1 MACAVHPCPAKV
13 VQFFPPKRKI
23 VIEASLI
30 LVTGKSSAGKKSA
43 AVRKLITIGWI
54 PSSEN
59 SFYSIEREWEMKG
72 GEKSEENCKE
82 LNYLLSFLDKKDVG
96 MKCWLKNSVGNLLP
110 LFKQRRKG
118 YFRILF
124 IA

>member
-1 MACAVHPCPAKV
+1 
-13 VQFFPPKRKI
+13 

-59 SFYSIEREWEMKG
+59 SFYSIERVRDERGREVRGK
-72 GEKSEENCKE
+72 
-82 LNYLLSFLDKKDVG
+82 L
-96 MKCWLKNSVGNLLP
+96 
-110 LFKQRRKG
+110 QR
-118 YFRILF
+118 IELF
-124 IA
+124 IIFFR

>member
-1 MACAVHPCPAKV
+1 
-13 VQFFPPKRKI
+13 

-59 SFYSIEREWEMKG
+59 SFYSIERWRNERGREVRG
-72 GEKSEENCKE
+72 NCKE
-82 LNYLLSFLDKKDVG
+82 LNYLLSFLD
-96 MKCWLKNSVGNLLP
+96 
-110 LFKQRRKG
+110 RKT
-118 YFRILF
+118 LE
-124 IA
+124 

>member
-1 MACAVHPCPAKV
+1 MCSVVHPCRAKV
-13 VQFFPPKRKI
+13 VQFFPQKGKI

-59 SFYSIEREWEMKG
+59 SFYSIERE
-72 GEKSEENCKE
+72 
-82 LNYLLSFLDKKDVG
+82 
-96 MKCWLKNSVGNLLP
+96 
-110 LFKQRRKG
+110 
-118 YFRILF
+118 
-124 IA
+124 